1 MEKQSDTRL
10 WEIDILRGFALI
22 LMVTYHFLYDLNE
35 FFNYDIAYNEG
46 VFYLLGKSAAI
57 LFILIAGVSCS
68 FSKNNTLR
76 GVKLIIWGSVIF
88 LVTYIAVPGSNIIF
102 GILHFL
108 GTCLLLYPFFR
119 NLSPYI
125 LVAGGAAVIVAGEF
139 TAQIPVSQNWL
150 APLGFWGPSF
160 TSVDYFPLIPWL
172 GVFWLGIAVS
182 KLVYQRKKSLTGEP
196 GNFFR
201 PLTIVGRHTLV
212 IYLLHQPFILAAL
225 YLIIDP
231 QGLLDILG
239 KFTATL

>member
-10 WEIDILRGFALI
+10 WEIDMLRGFALI

-76 GVKLIIWGSVIF
+76 GVKLIIWGLVIF

-102 GILHFL
+102 GILQFL
-108 GTCLLLYPFFR
+108 GTCLLLYPVFR
-119 NLSPYI
+119 NLPPYTLI
-125 LVAGGAAVIVAGEF
+125 AGGAAVIVTGEL
-139 TAQIPVSQNWL
+139 TDQIPVSQNWL

-160 TSVDYFPLIPWL
+160 SSVDYFPLIPWL
-172 GVFWLGIAVS
+172 GVFLLGIAIS
-182 KLVYQRKKSLTGEP
+182 KLVYQQRKSLTGEL
-196 GNFFR
+196 GKYFR
-201 PLTIVGRHTLV
+201 PLTVVGRHTLV
-212 IYLLHQPFILAAL
+212 IYLVHQPLILATL

-231 QGLLDILG
+231 RGLTDMLG
-239 KFTATL
+239 KFIA